1 MALLLG
7 NVCEVKGHVGLN
19 EKAKLELEQ
28 FKSETSAPLDA
39 CPLQW
44 WQHGAVKCPN
54 LVHLARRYL
63 SLPAAVMPGH
73 RIPLPQALTFY
84 ERRMI
89 LPPDHADSIL
99 FLNSNCHT

>member
-7 NVCEVKGHVGLN
+7 NVCDVKGSLGVN

-44 WQHGAVKCPN
+44 WQHGTMKCPR
-54 LVHLARRYL
+54 LVYLARRYL
-63 SLPAAVMPGH
+63 SLPAAVVPGY
-73 RIPLPQALTFY
+73 RIPVPQAVSFH
-84 ERRMI
+84 ERRRI
-89 LPPDHADSIL
+89 LPPDLADTLI
-99 FLNSNCHT
+99 FLNSNYHD

>member
-7 NVCEVKGHVGLN
+7 NVCEVKGIVGVAD
-19 EKAKLELEQ
+19 KAKLELEQ

-44 WQHGAVKCPN
+44 WQHGAVKCPH
-54 LVHLARRYL
+54 LLHLARRYL

-84 ERRMI
+84 ERRMV
-89 LPPDHADSIL
+89 LPPDYADTLL
-99 FLNSNCHT
+99 FLNSNYQT

>member
-7 NVCEVKGHVGLN
+7 NVCETKGSVGVS
-19 EKAKLELEQ
+19 EKAKLELDQ

-44 WQHGAVKCPN
+44 WTHGSVKCPN

-63 SLPAAVMPGH
+63 TLPAAVMPAH
-73 RIPLPQALTFY
+73 RIPLPQALIFH
-84 ERRMI
+84 ERRKI
-89 LPPDHADSIL
+89 LSPEEADTLL
-99 FLNSNCHT
+99 FLNTNYHG